1 MKRLLVAIAL
11 FAPAIALAETPK
23 AVRDIL
29 NNSGISP
36 LAAAQLGTELVD
48 NQVRALRANYDFSI
62 QAGSSAANFPIF
74 LKGPDGS
81 SAIIP
86 NKAIIKSVYI
96 DTVTALV
103 DVSTG
108 VRLAFGANTD
118 VDLKAATAS
127 GSFTGV
133 IAGIP
138 VDTAATAVK
147 ATADRA
153 LKMTVTGGNISSG
166 KLNVFVTYM
175 VSE

>member
-11 FAPAIALAETPK
+11 FVPSLALAETPK

-29 NNSGISP
+29 NNSGLSP
-36 LAAAQLGTELVD
+36 LQAAQLGTEVVD
-48 NQVRALRANYDFSI
+48 GAVKVMRSNYDFSV
-62 QAGSSAANFPIF
+62 QGGSSAANSPIF
-74 LKGPDGS
+74 LKAPDGS
-81 SAIIP
+81 SAMIP
-86 NKAIIKSVYI
+86 NKAIIKSVYF
-96 DTVTALV
+96 DTITALV

-127 GSFTGV
+127 GSFTGI

-147 ATADRA
+147 MTADRA
-153 LKMTVTGGNISSG
+153 MKLTVTGGNISAG
-166 KLNVFVTYM
+166 KINMFVTYL